1 MKKIARGLRYAFTV
15 MNHPIRG
22 FYDIRFEGQGN
33 PVAATLWLVFL
44 IAMFVVHNQYT
55 GYIFHTNN
63 IREFNVLQEIG
74 NALIPVFL
82 WCVAN
87 WCITV
92 LMDGKGR
99 FSDIYMATCY
109 AVVPYAAATLLR
121 VILSL
126 FLTQQ
131 EQTFLEIISG
141 IGLAFT
147 ALLLF
152 TGIMSIHQFTVSKTL
167 FAILLT
173 VLGMAFILI
182 LLFIFVSLI
191 GRMISLGSAVG
202 TELSLRT

>member
-44 IAMFVVHNQYT
+44 IAMFVVQKQYT
-55 GYIFHTNN
+55 GFIFNTNN

-173 VLGMAFILI
+173 VLGMAFILFLI
-182 LLFIFVSLI
+182 LLFASMFDQMVVYINGIITEVKL
-191 GRMISLGSAVG
+191 RM
-202 TELSLRT
+202 